1 MGASNR
7 QFQKEVYPA
16 RVNFLILAL
25 NLPNL
30 YCSSF
35 FSLCMWKILEKSS
48 VIITTLYQKLHFH
61 FLQSYQQPGQSSSK
75 AVITSFKLT
84 IWVRVRYNKL
94 LTFTRSSA
102 ISSYTKVVFSWWLSE
117 ALYCQKQQLDVYN
130 VTNPVSDIRLLS
142 VVATANGIVSNYS
155 IWLQNLKNS
164 DTVFLLKK
172 YVYEVW
178 SKISRTVLNITKLL
192 SQLIFHMEAFHVCF
206 FSQSSVGGQLG
217 WDCQSHCR
225 PICCHHCKHLIDR
238 LPTRH
243 TALSVESIRIFS
255 LFAND

>member
-7 QFQKEVYPA
+7 QFQKGVYLA
-16 RVNFLILAL
+16 RVDFLIL
-25 NLPNL
+25 NF

-35 FSLCMWKILEKSS
+35 ISLCMWKILEKSS
-48 VIITTLYQKLHFH
+48 VIITSLYEKLHLH

-84 IWVRVRYNKL
+84 IWVCVRYIKL

-117 ALYCQKQQLDVYN
+117 ALYCQKQRLDVYN

-142 VVATANGIVSNYS
+142 VVATANGIVSHYS

-164 DTVFLLKK
+164 DTVQCSF
-172 YVYEVW
+172 YENMVQNFQVCVKPW
-178 SKISRTVLNITKLL
+178 
-192 SQLIFHMEAFHVCF
+192 IF
-206 FSQSSVGGQLG
+206 
-217 WDCQSHCR
+217 
-225 PICCHHCKHLIDR
+225 I
-238 LPTRH
+238 
-243 TALSVESIRIFS
+243 
-255 LFAND
+255 